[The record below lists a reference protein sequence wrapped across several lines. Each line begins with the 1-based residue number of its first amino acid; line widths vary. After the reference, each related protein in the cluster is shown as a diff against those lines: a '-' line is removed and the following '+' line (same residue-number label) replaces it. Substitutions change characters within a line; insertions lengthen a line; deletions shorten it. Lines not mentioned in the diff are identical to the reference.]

1 MLKNFILSLS
11 CFAYICASA
20 QSEYKNVQLE
30 SREGIFSS
38 FNPCE
43 PSIAIDPSNPKRMVA
58 GSILNNVYKSY
69 DGGVTWDHDVMKSR
83 HGVYGDPTIVAS
95 PLGDFYYLHLG
106 DPDQRGWSSSRLL
119 ESIVIQQLNEKKFL
133 CKKNCWTDGIAIGT
147 NAPKDQDKQWATT
160 SKDGSE
166 IYVTWT
172 EFDKYE
178 STEPNDHSRI
188 LFSKGKKGET
198 SFSKPIAISDVEGG
212 CVDDDNTVEGAVPAA
227 GLNNEVYV
235 AWAHQENIYFNK
247 SLDGGNTWMPKSK
260 VAMSIPGGWNQDIP
274 GVYRANGMPILLSD
288 LSNGQNRGNLY
299 LCWSDE
305 RNGDVDVFVSSS
317 SDGGEHWSEAVRV
330 NNDEGHAH
338 QFFPWMA
345 VDAVTGNLYAVFY
358 DRRNYTDYNTDV
370 YLASSSDGGKTWAN
384 ERISE
389 KPFITN
395 ASVFL
400 GDYNNISAVNGVVR
414 PIWTRTDN
422 WSKTSVWIALI
433 QK

>member
-1 MLKNFILSLS
+1 MLKNFILSFSCLLVLS
-11 CFAYICASA
+11 ASA
-20 QSEYKNVQLE
+20 QSEYKNVELV
-30 SREGIFSS
+30 SGKGRFSS
-38 FNPCE
+38 FDPSE
-43 PSIAIDPSNPKRMVA
+43 PSIAIDPTNPMNIVA
-58 GSILNNVYKSY
+58 GSILNNVYKSS
-69 DGGVTWDHDVMKSR
+69 DGGLTWDHDVLKSS

-95 PLGDFYYLHLG
+95 PKGDFYFLHLG
-106 DPDQRGWSSSRLL
+106 DPENKGCSSSRLL
-119 ESIVIQQLNEKKFL
+119 ESIVIQQLIDKKFS
-133 CKKNCWTDGIAIGT
+133 CSKKCWTDGIAIGT

-178 STEPNDHSRI
+178 SAAPNDHSRI
-188 LFSKGKKGET
+188 LFSKGKKGES
-198 SFSKPIAISDVEGG
+198 SFLKPVTISDVVGG
-212 CVDDDNTVEGAVPAA
+212 CLDDDNTVEGAVPAA

-260 VAMSIPGGWNQDIP
+260 VVMSIPGGWNQEIP

-288 LSNGQNRGNLY
+288 LSNGPNRGTLY

-317 SDGGEHWSEAVRV
+317 KDGGEHWTEAVRV
-330 NNDEGHAH
+330 NNDDTHTQ
-338 QFFPWMA
+338 QFFPWMT
-345 VDAVTGNLYAVFY
+345 VDVVTGNLYAVFY
-358 DRRNYTDYNTDV
+358 DRRNHSDFNTDV
-370 YLASSSDGGKTWAN
+370 YLASSVDGGKTWTN

-389 KPFITN
+389 KPFETN
-395 ASVFL
+395 AAVFL

-414 PIWTRTDN
+414 PIWTRIDN
-422 WSKTSVWIALI
+422 YRTSVWIAII

>member
-1 MLKNFILSLS
+1 MLKNFILSFS
-11 CFAYICASA
+11 CFVSVFACA
-20 QSEYKNVQLE
+20 QSEYKNVELV
-30 SREGIFSS
+30 SGKGIFSS
-38 FNPCE
+38 FDPSE
-43 PSIAIDPSNPKRMVA
+43 PSIAIDPTNPKRMVA
-58 GSILNNVYKSY
+58 GSILNNVYKSE
-69 DGGVTWDHDVMKSR
+69 DGGITWDHDVLKSS

-95 PLGDFYYLHLG
+95 PSGEFYFLHLG
-106 DPDQRGWSSSRLL
+106 DPENKGWRSERLL
-119 ESIVIQQLNEKKFL
+119 ESIVIQQLKEKKIS
-133 CKKNCWTDGIAIGT
+133 CQRNCWTDGIAIGT

-160 SKDGSE
+160 SRDGSE
-166 IYVTWT
+166 IFVTWT

-178 STEPNDHSRI
+178 SKEPSDHSRI

-198 SFSKPIAISDVEGG
+198 SFSKPIAISDVLGG
-212 CVDDDNTVEGAVPAA
+212 CLDDDNTVEGAVPAA
-227 GLNNEVYV
+227 GINNEVYV

-260 VAMSIPGGWNQDIP
+260 VVMSIPGGWNQDIP

-288 LSNGQNRGNLY
+288 LSQGPNRGNLY

-305 RNGDVDVFVSSS
+305 RNNDVDVFVSSS
-317 SDGGEHWSEAVRV
+317 KDGGEHWTEAVRV
-330 NNDEGHAH
+330 NNDKTNTH
-338 QFFPWMA
+338 QFFPWMT
-345 VDAVTGNLYAVFY
+345 VDVVTGNLYAVFY
-358 DRRNYTDYNTDV
+358 DRRNYTDFQTDV
-370 YLASSSDGGKTWAN
+370 YLASSTDGGKTWVN

-414 PIWTRTDN
+414 PIWTRIDEFR
-422 WSKTSVWIALI
+422 TSVWIALI

>member
-1 MLKNFILSLS
+1 MLKSFILSFS
-11 CFAYICASA
+11 CLLVLFGNA
-20 QSEYKNVQLE
+20 QSEYRNVELA
-30 SREGIFSS
+30 SSKGKFSS
-38 FNPCE
+38 FDPSE
-43 PSIAIDPSNPKRMVA
+43 PSIAIDPTNTKRMVA
-58 GSILNNVYKSY
+58 GSILNNVYTSC
-69 DGGVTWDHDVMKSR
+69 DGGMTWEHDVLKSS

-95 PLGDFYYLHLG
+95 PTGDFYYLHLG
-106 DPDQRGWSSSRLL
+106 DPGNAGHSDSRWL
-119 ESIVIQQLNEKKFL
+119 ESIVIQQLGEKKFL
-133 CKKNCWTDGIAIGT
+133 CKKNCWTDGIAIGA

-166 IYVTWT
+166 IYVSWT

-178 STEPNDHSRI
+178 STAPNDHSRI
-188 LFSKGKKGET
+188 LFSKGTRGGKT
-198 SFSKPIAISDVEGG
+198 FSKPIAISDVEGR
-212 CVDDDNTVEGAVPAA
+212 CLDDDNTVEGAVPAA
-227 GLNNEVYV
+227 GMNNEVYV

-260 VAMSIPGGWNQDIP
+260 VVMTIPGGWNQEIP

-288 LSNGQNRGNLY
+288 LSQGPNRGNLY

-317 SDGGEHWSEAVRV
+317 SDGGEHWTEAVRV
-330 NNDEGHAH
+330 NNDKTNTP
-338 QFFPWMA
+338 QFFPWMT
-345 VDAVTGNLYAVFY
+345 VDVVTGNLYAVFY
-358 DRRNYTDYNTDV
+358 DRRNHTNFNTDV
-370 YLASSSDGGKTWAN
+370 YLATSSDGGKTWTN

-389 KPFITN
+389 KPFESN

-414 PIWTRTDN
+414 PIWTRIDN
-422 WSKTSVWIALI
+422 YKTSVWIALI

>member
-1 MLKNFILSLS
+1 MLRNFILGLS
-11 CFAYICASA
+11 CIVCVCAFA
-20 QSEYKNVQLE
+20 QSDYKNIELK

-43 PSIAIDPSNPKRMVA
+43 PSIAIDPTNPKRMVA
-58 GSILNNVYKSY
+58 GSILNNVYKSI
-69 DGGVTWDHDVMKSR
+69 DGGITWDHDVLKSS
-83 HGVYGDPTIVAS
+83 HGVYGDPTIIAS

-106 DPDQRGWSSSRLL
+106 DPGNGGYSNSRWL
-119 ESIVIQQLNEKKFL
+119 ESIVIQQLKEKKFS
-133 CKKNCWTDGIAIGT
+133 CRKKCWTDGIAIGT

-160 SKDGSE
+160 SKDGGE
-166 IYVTWT
+166 IYVSWT
-172 EFDKYE
+172 EFDKYD
-178 STEPNDHSRI
+178 SKEPNDHSRI
-188 LFSKGKKGET
+188 LFSKGKEGEN
-198 SFSKPIAISDVEGG
+198 SFSKPVSISDVEGG
-212 CVDDDNTVEGAVPAA
+212 CIDDDNTTEGAVPAA
-227 GLNNEVYV
+227 GVNNEVYV

-260 VAMSIPGGWNQDIP
+260 VAMSIPGGWNQEIP

-288 LSNGQNRGNLY
+288 LSQGPNRGNLY

-317 SDGGEHWSEAVRV
+317 SDGGDNWTEAVRV
-330 NNDEGHAH
+330 NNDKTNTP
-338 QFFPWMA
+338 QFFPWMT
-345 VDAVTGNLYAVFY
+345 VDVVTGNLYAVFY
-358 DRRNYTDYNTDV
+358 DRRNYTNYNTDV
-370 YLASSSDGGKTWAN
+370 YLASSIDGGKTWAN

-389 KPFITN
+389 KPFESN

-414 PIWTRTDN
+414 PIWTRIDN
-422 WSKTSVWIALI
+422 YKTSVWIALI

>member
-1 MLKNFILSLS
+1 MLRNFILGLS
-11 CFAYICASA
+11 CTVCVCAFA
-20 QSEYKNVQLE
+20 QSDYKNIELK

-43 PSIAIDPSNPKRMVA
+43 PSIAIDPTNPKRMVA
-58 GSILNNVYKSY
+58 GSILNNVYKSI
-69 DGGVTWDHDVMKSR
+69 DGGITWDHDVLKSS
-83 HGVYGDPTIVAS
+83 HGVYGDPTIIAS

-106 DPDQRGWSSSRLL
+106 DPGNGGYSNSRWL
-119 ESIVIQQLNEKKFL
+119 ESIVIQQLKEKKFS
-133 CKKNCWTDGIAIGT
+133 CRKKCWTDGIAIGT

-160 SKDGSE
+160 SKDGGE
-166 IYVTWT
+166 IYVSWT
-172 EFDKYE
+172 EFDKYD
-178 STEPNDHSRI
+178 SKEPNDHSRI
-188 LFSKGKKGET
+188 LFSKGKKGEN
-198 SFSKPIAISDVEGG
+198 SFSKPVSISDVEGG
-212 CVDDDNTVEGAVPAA
+212 CIDDDNTTEGAVPAA
-227 GLNNEVYV
+227 GVNNEVYV

-260 VAMSIPGGWNQDIP
+260 VAMSIPGGWNQEIP

-288 LSNGQNRGNLY
+288 LSNGPNRGNLY

-317 SDGGEHWSEAVRV
+317 SDGGEHWTEALRV
-330 NNDEGHAH
+330 NNDQGDAQ
-338 QFFPWMA
+338 QFFPWMT
-345 VDAVTGNLYAVFY
+345 VDVVTGNLYAVFY

-370 YLASSSDGGKTWAN
+370 YLASSTDGGKTWTN

-389 KPFITN
+389 KPFVSS

-400 GDYNNISAVNGVVR
+400 GDYNNISAVNGIVR
-414 PIWTRTDN
+414 PIWTRIDN
-422 WSKTSVWIALI
+422 YKTSVWIALI

>member
-1 MLKNFILSLS
+1 MLKNFILSFS
-11 CFAYICASA
+11 CFVSVFACA
-20 QSEYKNVQLE
+20 QSEYKNVELV
-30 SREGIFSS
+30 SGKGIFSS
-38 FNPCE
+38 FDPSE
-43 PSIAIDPSNPKRMVA
+43 PSIAIDPTNPKRMVA
-58 GSILNNVYKSY
+58 GSILNNVYKSE
-69 DGGVTWDHDVMKSR
+69 DGGITWDHDVLKSS

-95 PLGDFYYLHLG
+95 PSGEFYFLHLG
-106 DPDQRGWSSSRLL
+106 DPENKGWRSERLL
-119 ESIVIQQLNEKKFL
+119 ESIVIQQLKEKKIS
-133 CKKNCWTDGIAIGT
+133 CQRNCWTDGIAIGT

-166 IYVTWT
+166 IFVTWT

-178 STEPNDHSRI
+178 SKEPSDHSRI

-198 SFSKPIAISDVEGG
+198 SFSKPIAISDVLGG
-212 CVDDDNTVEGAVPAA
+212 CLDDDNTVEGAVPAA
-227 GLNNEVYV
+227 GINNEVYV

-260 VAMSIPGGWNQDIP
+260 VVMSIPGGWNQDIP

-288 LSNGQNRGNLY
+288 LSQGPNRGNLY

-305 RNGDVDVFVSSS
+305 RNNDVDVFVSSS
-317 SDGGEHWSEAVRV
+317 KDGGEHWTEAVRV
-330 NNDEGHAH
+330 NNDKTNTH
-338 QFFPWMA
+338 QFFPWMT
-345 VDAVTGNLYAVFY
+345 VDVVTGNLYAVFY

-370 YLASSSDGGKTWAN
+370 YLASSTDAGKTWTN

-389 KPFITN
+389 KPFVTN

-414 PIWTRTDN
+414 PIWTRIDEFR
-422 WSKTSVWIALI
+422 TSVWIALI

>member
-1 MLKNFILSLS
+1 MLRNFILSFSCLLVLS
-11 CFAYICASA
+11 ANA
-20 QSEYKNVQLE
+20 QSEYKNVELV
-30 SREGIFSS
+30 SGKGRFSS
-38 FNPCE
+38 FDPSE
-43 PSIAIDPSNPKRMVA
+43 PSIAIDPTNPKNMVA
-58 GSILNNVYKSY
+58 GSILNNVYKSS
-69 DGGVTWDHDVMKSR
+69 DGGLTWDHDVLKSS

-95 PLGDFYYLHLG
+95 PKGDFYFLHLG
-106 DPDQRGWSSSRLL
+106 DPENKGWSSARLL
-119 ESIVIQQLNEKKFL
+119 ESIVIQQLIDKKFS
-133 CKKNCWTDGIAIGT
+133 CNKKCWTDGIAIGT

-178 STEPNDHSRI
+178 SAAPNDHSRI
-188 LFSKGKKGET
+188 LFSKGKKGES
-198 SFSKPIAISDVEGG
+198 SFSKPVAISDVVGG
-212 CVDDDNTVEGAVPAA
+212 CLDDDNTVEGAVPAA

-247 SLDGGNTWMPKSK
+247 SLDGGNTWMSKSR
-260 VAMSIPGGWNQDIP
+260 VVMSIPGGWNQEIP

-288 LSNGQNRGNLY
+288 LSNGPNRGTLY

-317 SDGGEHWSEAVRV
+317 KDGGDHWTEAVRV
-330 NNDEGHAH
+330 NNDDTHTQ
-338 QFFPWMA
+338 QFFPWMT
-345 VDAVTGNLYAVFY
+345 VDVVTGNLHAVFY
-358 DRRNYTDYNTDV
+358 DRRNHSDFNTDV
-370 YLASSSDGGKTWAN
+370 YLASSVDGGKTWTN

-389 KPFITN
+389 KPFETN
-395 ASVFL
+395 AAVFL

-414 PIWTRTDN
+414 PIWTRIDN
-422 WSKTSVWIALI
+422 YRTSVWIAII

>member
-1 MLKNFILSLS
+1 MLKNFILSFS
-11 CFAYICASA
+11 CFISVCASA
-20 QSEYKNVQLE
+20 QSEYKNVELV
-30 SREGIFSS
+30 SGKGIFSS
-38 FNPCE
+38 FDPSE
-43 PSIAIDPSNPKRMVA
+43 PSIAIDPTNPKRMVA
-58 GSILNNVYKSY
+58 GSILNNVYKSE
-69 DGGVTWDHDVMKSR
+69 DGGITWDHDVLKSS

-95 PLGDFYYLHLG
+95 PLGDFYFLHLG
-106 DPDQRGWSSSRLL
+106 DPENKGWRSDRLL
-119 ESIVIQQLNEKKFL
+119 ESIVIQQLKEKKIS
-133 CKKNCWTDGIAIGT
+133 CQRNCWTDGIAIGT

-160 SKDGSE
+160 SKEGSE

-178 STEPNDHSRI
+178 SKEPNDHSRI

-198 SFSKPIAISDVEGG
+198 SFSKPIAISDVLGG
-212 CVDDDNTVEGAVPAA
+212 CLDDDNTVEGAVPAA

-260 VAMSIPGGWNQDIP
+260 VVMSIPGGWNQDIP

-288 LSNGQNRGNLY
+288 LSQGPNRGNLY

-305 RNGDVDVFVSSS
+305 RNKDVDVFVSSS
-317 SDGGEHWSEAVRV
+317 SDGGEHWTEAVRV
-330 NNDEGHAH
+330 NNDKTNTH
-338 QFFPWMA
+338 QFFPWMT
-345 VDAVTGNLYAVFY
+345 VDVVTGNLYAVFY
-358 DRRNYTDYNTDV
+358 DRRNYTDFQTDV
-370 YLASSSDGGKTWAN
+370 YLASSSDGGKTWVN

-389 KPFITN
+389 KPFVTN

-414 PIWTRTDN
+414 PIWTRIDEFR
-422 WSKTSVWIALI
+422 TSVWIALI

>member
-1 MLKNFILSLS
+1 MLKNFILSFS
-11 CFAYICASA
+11 CFVVLCANA
-20 QSEYKNVQLE
+20 QSDYKNVELV
-30 SREGIFSS
+30 SGKGRFSS
-38 FNPCE
+38 FDPCE
-43 PSIAIDPSNPKRMVA
+43 PSIAIDPTNPKRMVA
-58 GSILNNVYKSY
+58 GSILDNVYKSV
-69 DGGVTWDHDVMKSR
+69 DGGITWDHDVMKSS

-95 PLGDFYYLHLG
+95 PKGDFYFLHLG
-106 DPDQRGWSSSRLL
+106 DPENRGWSSERLL
-119 ESIVIQQLNEKKFL
+119 ESIVIQQLEEKKFL
-133 CKKNCWTDGIAIGT
+133 CKKNCWTDGIAIGK

-188 LFSKGKKGET
+188 LFSKGKKGEAR
-198 SFSKPIAISDVEGG
+198 FSNPVTISDVEGG
-212 CVDDDNTVEGAVPAA
+212 CLDDDNTVEGAVPAA

-235 AWAHQENIYFNK
+235 AWSHRESIYFNK
-247 SLDGGNTWMPKSK
+247 SLDGGTTWMPKSK
-260 VAMSIPGGWNQDIP
+260 VVMAIPGGWNQEIP
-274 GVYRANGMPILLSD
+274 GIYRANGMPILLSD
-288 LSNGQNRGNLY
+288 LSNGPNRGNLY

-317 SDGGEHWSEAVRV
+317 SDGGEHWTEAVRV
-330 NNDEGHAH
+330 NDDKGNAD
-338 QFFPWMA
+338 QFFPWMT
-345 VDAVTGNLYAVFY
+345 VDIVTGNLYAVFY
-358 DRRNYTDYNTDV
+358 DRRNYSDYNTDV
-370 YLASSSDGGKTWAN
+370 YLASSNDGGKTWTN

-389 KPFITN
+389 KPFESN

-400 GDYNNISAVNGVVR
+400 GDYNNISAVNGTVR
-414 PIWTRTDN
+414 PIWTRIDD

>member
-1 MLKNFILSLS
+1 MLKNFILSFS
-11 CFAYICASA
+11 CIASLCAFA
-20 QSEYKNVQLE
+20 QSDYKNIELKSE
-30 SREGIFSS
+30 KGIFSS
-38 FNPCE
+38 YEPCE
-43 PSIAIDPSNPKRMVA
+43 PSIAIDPTNPKRMVA
-58 GSILNNVYKSY
+58 GSILNNVYKSN
-69 DGGVTWDHDVMKSR
+69 DGGITWDHDVMKSR

-95 PLGDFYYLHLG
+95 PQGDFYFLHLG
-106 DPDQRGWSSSRLL
+106 DPENRGWSSERLL
-119 ESIVIQQLNEKKFL
+119 ESIVIQQLQEKKFL
-133 CKKNCWTDGIAIGT
+133 CKKNCWTDGIAIGK

-172 EFDKYE
+172 EFDQYE
-178 STEPNDHSRI
+178 SKEPNDHSRI
-188 LFSKGKKGET
+188 LFSKGKKGDI
-198 SFSKPIAISDVEGG
+198 SFSNPITISDVEGG
-212 CVDDDNTVEGAVPAA
+212 CLEEDNTVEGAVPAA
-227 GLNNEVYV
+227 GLNNEVYA
-235 AWAHQENIYFNK
+235 AWAHRENIYFNK
-247 SLDGGNTWMPKSK
+247 SLDGGITWMPKSK
-260 VAMSIPGGWNQDIP
+260 VAMEIPGGWNQEIP

-288 LSNGQNRGNLY
+288 LSNGPNRGNLY

-317 SDGGEHWSEAVRV
+317 SDGGEHWTEAVRV
-330 NNDEGHAH
+330 NNDKGSAD

-370 YLASSSDGGKTWAN
+370 YLASSNDGGKTWTN

-389 KPFITN
+389 KPFVSN
-395 ASVFL
+395 ASIFL

-414 PIWTRTDN
+414 PIWTRIDN
-422 WSKTSVWIALI
+422 YKTSVWIALI

>member
-1 MLKNFILSLS
+1 MLKNFILSFS
-11 CFAYICASA
+11 CIASLCAVA
-20 QSEYKNVQLE
+20 QSDYKNIELKSE
-30 SREGIFSS
+30 KGIFSS
-38 FNPCE
+38 YEPCE
-43 PSIAIDPSNPKRMVA
+43 PSIAIDPTNPKRMVA
-58 GSILNNVYKSY
+58 GSILNNVYKSN
-69 DGGVTWDHDVMKSR
+69 DGGITWDHDVMKSR

-106 DPDQRGWSSSRLL
+106 DPENKGWSSDRLL
-119 ESIVIQQLNEKKFL
+119 ESIVIQQLQEKKFL
-133 CKKNCWTDGIAIGT
+133 CKKNCWTDGITIGK

-172 EFDKYE
+172 EFDEYE

-188 LFSKGKKGET
+188 LFSKGKKGEA
-198 SFSKPIAISDVEGG
+198 SFSKPITISDVEGG
-212 CVDDDNTVEGAVPAA
+212 CMDDDNTVEGAVPAA

-235 AWAHQENIYFNK
+235 TWSHRESIYFNK
-247 SLDGGNTWMPKSK
+247 SLDGGTTWMPKSK
-260 VAMSIPGGWNQDIP
+260 VAMEIPGGWNQEIP

-288 LSNGQNRGNLY
+288 LSNGPNRGNLY

-317 SDGGEHWSEAVRV
+317 SDGGEHWTEAVRV
-330 NNDEGHAH
+330 NNDKGNAD

-345 VDAVTGNLYAVFY
+345 VDVVTGNLYAVFY

-370 YLASSSDGGKTWAN
+370 YLASSADGGKTWTN
-384 ERISE
+384 ERISD
-389 KPFITN
+389 KPFVTN
-395 ASVFL
+395 ASIFL

-414 PIWTRTDN
+414 PIWTRIDN
-422 WSKTSVWIALI
+422 YKTSVWIALI

>member
-198 SFSKPIAISDVEGG
+198 SFSKPIVISDVEGG

-345 VDAVTGNLYAVFY
+345 VDVVTGNLYAVFY

-370 YLASSSDGGKTWAN
+370 YLASSNDGGKTWAN

-389 KPFITN
+389 KPFESN

-400 GDYNNISAVNGVVR
+400 GDYNNISAVNGTVR
-414 PIWTRTDN
+414 PIWTRIDN

>member
-1 MLKNFILSLS
+1 MLKNFILSFSCLLVLS
-11 CFAYICASA
+11 ANA
-20 QSEYKNVQLE
+20 QSEYKNVELV
-30 SREGIFSS
+30 SGKGRFSS
-38 FNPCE
+38 FDPSE
-43 PSIAIDPSNPKRMVA
+43 PSIAIDPTNPKNMVA
-58 GSILNNVYKSY
+58 GSILNNVYKSS
-69 DGGVTWDHDVMKSR
+69 DGGLTWDHDVLKSS

-95 PLGDFYYLHLG
+95 PKGDFYFLHLG
-106 DPDQRGWSSSRLL
+106 DPENKGWSSARLL
-119 ESIVIQQLNEKKFL
+119 ESIVIQQLIDKKFS
-133 CKKNCWTDGIAIGT
+133 CNKKCWTDGIAIGT

-178 STEPNDHSRI
+178 SAAPNDHSRI
-188 LFSKGKKGET
+188 LFSKGKKGES
-198 SFSKPIAISDVEGG
+198 SFSKPIPISDVVGG
-212 CVDDDNTVEGAVPAA
+212 CLDDDNTVEGAVPAA

-247 SLDGGNTWMPKSK
+247 SLDGGITWMSKSK
-260 VAMSIPGGWNQDIP
+260 VVMSIPGGWNQEIP

-288 LSNGQNRGNLY
+288 LSNGPNRGTLY

-317 SDGGEHWSEAVRV
+317 KDGGEHWTEAVRV
-330 NNDEGHAH
+330 NNDDTHTQ
-338 QFFPWMA
+338 QFFPWMT
-345 VDAVTGNLYAVFY
+345 VDVVTGNLYAVFY
-358 DRRNYTDYNTDV
+358 DRRNHSDFNTDV
-370 YLASSSDGGKTWAN
+370 YLASSADGGKTWTN

-389 KPFITN
+389 KPFETN
-395 ASVFL
+395 AAVFL

-414 PIWTRTDN
+414 PIWTRIDEFR
-422 WSKTSVWIALI
+422 TSVWIALI

>member
-1 MLKNFILSLS
+1 MLKNFILSFS
-11 CFAYICASA
+11 CIASLCAVA
-20 QSEYKNVQLE
+20 QSDYKNIELKSE
-30 SREGIFSS
+30 KGIFSS
-38 FNPCE
+38 YEPCE
-43 PSIAIDPSNPKRMVA
+43 PSIAIDPTNPKRMVA
-58 GSILNNVYKSY
+58 GSILNNVYKSN
-69 DGGVTWDHDVMKSR
+69 DGGITWDHDVMKSR

-106 DPDQRGWSSSRLL
+106 DPENRGWSSERLL
-119 ESIVIQQLNEKKFL
+119 ESIVIQELKEKKFS
-133 CKKNCWTDGIAIGT
+133 CKKNCWTDGIAIGK

-172 EFDKYE
+172 EFDLYE

-188 LFSKGKKGET
+188 LFSKGKKGEA
-198 SFSKPIAISDVEGG
+198 SFSKPITISDVEGG
-212 CVDDDNTVEGAVPAA
+212 CMDDDNTVEGAVPAA

-247 SLDGGNTWMPKSK
+247 SLDGGITWMPKSK
-260 VAMSIPGGWNQDIP
+260 VAMEIPGGWNQEIP

-288 LSNGQNRGNLY
+288 LSNGPNRGNLY

-317 SDGGEHWSEAVRV
+317 SDGGEHWTEPVRV
-330 NNDEGHAH
+330 NNDKGSAH

-358 DRRNYTDYNTDV
+358 DRRNHSDYNTDV
-370 YLASSSDGGKTWAN
+370 YLASSNDGGKTWTN

-414 PIWTRTDN
+414 PIWTRIDN
-422 WSKTSVWIALI
+422 YKTSVWIALI

>member
-1 MLKNFILSLS
+1 MLKNFILSFS
-11 CFAYICASA
+11 CFISFCACA
-20 QSEYKNVQLE
+20 QSEYKNVELV
-30 SREGIFSS
+30 SGKGIFSS
-38 FNPCE
+38 FDPSE
-43 PSIAIDPSNPKRMVA
+43 PSIAIDPTNPKRMVA
-58 GSILNNVYKSY
+58 GSILNNVYKSE
-69 DGGVTWDHDVMKSR
+69 DGGITWDHDVLKSS

-95 PLGDFYYLHLG
+95 PLGDFYFLHLG
-106 DPDQRGWSSSRLL
+106 DPENKGWRSERLL
-119 ESIVIQQLNEKKFL
+119 ESIVIQQLKEKKIS
-133 CKKNCWTDGIAIGT
+133 CQRNCWTDGIAIGT

-166 IYVTWT
+166 IFVTWT

-178 STEPNDHSRI
+178 SKEPNDHSRI

-198 SFSKPIAISDVEGG
+198 SFSKPIAISDVLGG
-212 CVDDDNTVEGAVPAA
+212 CLDDDNTVEGAVPAA

-260 VAMSIPGGWNQDIP
+260 VVMSIPGGWNQDIP

-288 LSNGQNRGNLY
+288 LSQGPNRGNLY

-305 RNGDVDVFVSSS
+305 RNNDVDVFVSSS
-317 SDGGEHWSEAVRV
+317 SDGGEHWTDAVRV
-330 NNDEGHAH
+330 NNDKTNTH
-338 QFFPWMA
+338 QFFPWMT
-345 VDAVTGNLYAVFY
+345 VDVVTGNLYAVFY
-358 DRRNYTDYNTDV
+358 DRRNYTDFQTDV
-370 YLASSSDGGKTWAN
+370 YLASSSDGGKTWVN

-389 KPFITN
+389 KPFVTN

-414 PIWTRTDN
+414 PIWTRIDEFR
-422 WSKTSVWIALI
+422 TSVWIALI

>member
-1 MLKNFILSLS
+1 
-11 CFAYICASA
+11 
-20 QSEYKNVQLE
+20 
-30 SREGIFSS
+30 
-38 FNPCE
+38 
-43 PSIAIDPSNPKRMVA
+43 
-58 GSILNNVYKSY
+58 
-69 DGGVTWDHDVMKSR
+69 
-83 HGVYGDPTIVAS
+83 
-95 PLGDFYYLHLG
+95 
-106 DPDQRGWSSSRLL
+106 LL
-119 ESIVIQQLNEKKFL
+119 ESIVIQQLNEKKFS
-133 CKKNCWTDGIAIGT
+133 CKKNCWTDGIAIGK

-212 CVDDDNTVEGAVPAA
+212 CLDDDNTVEGAVPAA

-260 VAMSIPGGWNQDIP
+260 VAMSIPGGWNQEIP
-274 GVYRANGMPILLSD
+274 GIYRANGMPILLSD
-288 LSNGQNRGNLY
+288 LSNGPNRGNLY

-370 YLASSSDGGKTWAN
+370 YLASSKDGGKTWTN

-414 PIWTRTDN
+414 PIWTRIDN
-422 WSKTSVWIALI
+422 YETSVWIALI

>member
-1 MLKNFILSLS
+1 MLKNFILSFS
-11 CFAYICASA
+11 CIASICAFA
-20 QSEYKNVQLE
+20 QTDYKNIELKSEKGV
-30 SREGIFSS
+30 FSPYE
-38 FNPCE
+38 PCE
-43 PSIAIDPSNPKRMVA
+43 PSIAIDPTNPKRMVA
-58 GSILNNVYKSY
+58 GSILNNVYKSI
-69 DGGVTWDHDVMKSR
+69 DGGITWDHDVLKSS

-95 PLGDFYYLHLG
+95 PTGDFYFLHLG
-106 DPDQRGWSSSRLL
+106 DPDNKGWNSSRLL
-119 ESIVIQQLNEKKFL
+119 ESIVIQELQEKKFL
-133 CKKNCWTDGIAIGT
+133 CKKKCWTDGIAIGT

-166 IYVTWT
+166 IFVTWT

-178 STEPNDHSRI
+178 SFEPNDHSRI
-188 LFSKGKKGET
+188 LFSKGKKGEQ
-198 SFSKPIAISDVEGG
+198 SFSKPITISDVEGG
-212 CVDDDNTVEGAVPAA
+212 CLDDDSTVEGAVPAA

-288 LSNGQNRGNLY
+288 LSQGPNRGNLY

-317 SDGGEHWSEAVRV
+317 ADGGDHWTEAVRV
-330 NNDEGHAH
+330 NNDKTNTH
-338 QFFPWMA
+338 QFFPWMT

-358 DRRNYTDYNTDV
+358 DRRNHADFNTDV
-370 YLASSSDGGKTWAN
+370 YLASSNDGGKTWTN

-389 KPFITN
+389 KPFESN

-414 PIWTRTDN
+414 PIWTRIDN
-422 WSKTSVWIALI
+422 YKTSVWIALI

>member
-1 MLKNFILSLS
+1 MLKNFILSFS
-11 CFAYICASA
+11 CFISVCASA
-20 QSEYKNVQLE
+20 QSEYKNVELV
-30 SREGIFSS
+30 SGKGIFSS
-38 FNPCE
+38 FDPSE
-43 PSIAIDPSNPKRMVA
+43 PSIAIDPTNPKRMVA
-58 GSILNNVYKSY
+58 GSILNNVYKSE
-69 DGGVTWDHDVMKSR
+69 DGGITWDHDVLKSS

-95 PLGDFYYLHLG
+95 PLGDFYFLHLG
-106 DPDQRGWSSSRLL
+106 DPENKGWRSERLL
-119 ESIVIQQLNEKKFL
+119 ESIVIQQLKEKKIS
-133 CKKNCWTDGIAIGT
+133 CQRNCWTDGIAIGT

-178 STEPNDHSRI
+178 SKEPNDHSRI

-198 SFSKPIAISDVEGG
+198 SFSKPIAISDVLGG
-212 CVDDDNTVEGAVPAA
+212 CLDDDNTVEGAVPAA

-260 VAMSIPGGWNQDIP
+260 VVMSIPGGWNQDIP

-288 LSNGQNRGNLY
+288 LSQGPNRGNLY

-305 RNGDVDVFVSSS
+305 RNKDVDVFVSSS
-317 SDGGEHWSEAVRV
+317 SDGGEHWTEAVRV
-330 NNDEGHAH
+330 NNDKTNTH
-338 QFFPWMA
+338 QFFPWMT
-345 VDAVTGNLYAVFY
+345 VDVVTGNLYAVFY
-358 DRRNYTDYNTDV
+358 DRRNYTDFQTDV
-370 YLASSSDGGKTWAN
+370 YLASSSDGGKTWVN

-389 KPFITN
+389 KPFVTN

-414 PIWTRTDN
+414 PIWTRIDEFR
-422 WSKTSVWIALI
+422 TSVWIALI

>member
-1 MLKNFILSLS
+1 MLKNFILSFS
-11 CFAYICASA
+11 CFISVCACA
-20 QSEYKNVQLE
+20 QSEYKNVELV
-30 SREGIFSS
+30 SGKGIFSS
-38 FNPCE
+38 FDPSE
-43 PSIAIDPSNPKRMVA
+43 PSIAIDPTNPKRMVA
-58 GSILNNVYKSY
+58 GSILNNVYKSE
-69 DGGVTWDHDVMKSR
+69 DGGITWDHDVLKSS

-95 PLGDFYYLHLG
+95 PLGDFYFLHLG
-106 DPDQRGWSSSRLL
+106 DPENKGWRSERLL
-119 ESIVIQQLNEKKFL
+119 ESIVIQQLKEKKIS
-133 CKKNCWTDGIAIGT
+133 CQRNCWTDGIAIGT

-178 STEPNDHSRI
+178 SKEPNDHSRI

-198 SFSKPIAISDVEGG
+198 SFSKPIAISDVLGG
-212 CVDDDNTVEGAVPAA
+212 CLDDDNTVEGAVPAA

-247 SLDGGNTWMPKSK
+247 SLDGGITWMPKSK
-260 VAMSIPGGWNQDIP
+260 VVMSIPGGWNQDIP

-288 LSNGQNRGNLY
+288 LSQGPNRGNLY

-305 RNGDVDVFVSSS
+305 RNKDVDVFVSSS
-317 SDGGEHWSEAVRV
+317 SDGGEHWTEAVRV
-330 NNDEGHAH
+330 NNDKTNTH
-338 QFFPWMA
+338 QFFPWMT
-345 VDAVTGNLYAVFY
+345 VDVVTGNLYAVFY
-358 DRRNYTDYNTDV
+358 DRRNYTDFQTDV
-370 YLASSSDGGKTWAN
+370 YLASSSDGGKTWVN

-389 KPFITN
+389 KPFVTN

-414 PIWTRTDN
+414 PIWTRIDEFR
-422 WSKTSVWIALI
+422 TSVWIALI

>member
-1 MLKNFILSLS
+1 
-11 CFAYICASA
+11 
-20 QSEYKNVQLE
+20 
-30 SREGIFSS
+30 
-38 FNPCE
+38 
-43 PSIAIDPSNPKRMVA
+43 MVA
-58 GSILNNVYKSY
+58 GSILNNVYKSS
-69 DGGVTWDHDVMKSR
+69 DGGLTWDHDVMKSS

-95 PLGDFYYLHLG
+95 PKGDFYFLHLG
-106 DPDQRGWSSSRLL
+106 DPDNRGWSSSRIL
-119 ESIVIQQLNEKKFL
+119 ESIVIQQLKEKKFS

-178 STEPNDHSRI
+178 SAAPNDHSRI
-188 LFSKGKKGET
+188 LFSKGKKGES
-198 SFSKPIAISDVEGG
+198 SFSKPVAISDVVGG
-212 CVDDDNTVEGAVPAA
+212 CLDDDNTVEGAVPAA

-247 SLDGGNTWMPKSK
+247 SLDGGITWMSKSK
-260 VAMSIPGGWNQDIP
+260 VVMSIPGGWNQEIP

-288 LSNGQNRGNLY
+288 LSNGPNRGTLY

-317 SDGGEHWSEAVRV
+317 KDGGENWTEAVRV
-330 NNDEGHAH
+330 NNDDTHTQ
-338 QFFPWMA
+338 QFFPWMT
-345 VDAVTGNLYAVFY
+345 VDVVTGNLYAVFY
-358 DRRNYTDYNTDV
+358 DRRNHSDFNTDV
-370 YLASSSDGGKTWAN
+370 YLASSVDGGKTWTN

-389 KPFITN
+389 KPFETN
-395 ASVFL
+395 AAVFL

-414 PIWTRTDN
+414 PIWTRIDN
-422 WSKTSVWIALI
+422 YRTSVWIAII

>member
-1 MLKNFILSLS
+1 MRKSFILSCSLLLS
-11 CFAYICASA
+11 VCAHA
-20 QSEYKNVQLE
+20 QTTYKNVELV
-30 SREGIFSS
+30 SRKGKFSS
-38 FNPCE
+38 YDPCE
-43 PSIAIDPSNPKRMVA
+43 PSIAIDPTNPKNMVA
-58 GSILNNVYKSY
+58 GSILNNVYKSC
-69 DGGVTWDHDVMKSR
+69 DGGETWDHDVMKSS

-95 PLGDFYYLHLG
+95 PKGEFYFLHLG
-106 DPDQRGWSSSRLL
+106 DPENKGWNSSRLL
-119 ESIVIQQLNEKKFL
+119 ESIVIQQLKTNKFL
-133 CKKNCWTDGIAIGT
+133 CSKNCWTNGIAIGT

-166 IYVTWT
+166 IFVTWT

-188 LFSKGKKGET
+188 LFSKGKRGES
-198 SFSKPIAISDVEGG
+198 SFSKPIVISDVLGG
-212 CVDDDNTVEGAVPAA
+212 CLDDDNTVEGAVPAA

-260 VAMSIPGGWNQDIP
+260 VAMVIPGGWNQDIP

-288 LSNGQNRGNLY
+288 LSNGPNRGTLY

-317 SDGGEHWSEAVRV
+317 KDGGENWTTAVRV
-330 NNDEGHAH
+330 NNDNTHAP
-338 QFFPWMA
+338 QFFPWMT

-358 DRRNYTDYNTDV
+358 DRRDYTDYKTDV
-370 YLASSSDGGKTWAN
+370 YLASSNDGGKTWTN

-389 KPFITN
+389 KPFETN
-395 ASVFL
+395 ASIFL

-414 PIWTRTDN
+414 PIWTRIDN
-422 WSKTSVWIALI
+422 YRTSVWIALI